1 VPVSASE
8 KLKAML
14 PMYEIDK
21 GTLPLT
27 FTDAFP
33 QIVAVV
39 EAAEQGRDRSVLIE
53 EHVSTI
59 EKVAWRVEDAQALQ
73 AALAALD
80 KALT

>member
-1 VPVSASE
+1 MSASE
-8 KLKAML
+8 KLMAL
-14 PMYEIDK
+14 SLDIDDD
-21 GTLPLT
+21 LDLL
-27 FTDAFP
+27 ANALP

-73 AALAALD
+73 RALAALD
-80 KALT
+80 EALS